1 MSQYDKLDQ
10 LIIERLRTN
19 GFALPFSHIDTRS
32 VHEEAARLEK
42 ETGSDSFRIVDRRL
56 QALRKAGKIRHAR
69 ASEGGPG
76 WVIVKEPSNG
86 S

>member
-10 LIIERLRTN
+10 LIIERLRNSETAATFTQISTTVN
-19 GFALPFSHIDTRS
+19 D
-32 VHEEAARLEK
+32 EAARLERA
-42 ETGSDSFRIVDRRL
+42 TGSESFRIVDRRL

-76 WVIVKEPSNG
+76 WVIVQETT
-86 S
+86 

>member
-10 LIIERLRTN
+10 LIIDCVRANGTPVRWGRL
-19 GFALPFSHIDTRS
+19 FASEVKKESD
-32 VHEEAARLEK
+32 RLER
-42 ETGSDSFRIVDRRL
+42 ETGGESFRMVDRRV

-76 WVIVKEPSNG
+76 WVIVQETT
-86 S
+86 